1 MKIFFNDSNSNI
13 SYSGF
18 KKHFFESL
26 KNGRIVGIQV
36 DRNHLHVITNFVE
49 FVSSDRSLY
58 HEALTLDQND
68 FNDYLKSD
76 KRPFAFNM
84 SQEERENFIYEL
96 LATCD
101 FKVTINENTN

>member
-1 MKIFFNDSNSNI
+1 MKIFFNYSNSNI

-26 KNGRIVGIQV
+26 KNGRIISIQV
-36 DRNHLHVITNFVE
+36 GRDQLYVITNFAE
-49 FVSSDRSLY
+49 FVSGDRGFY
-58 HEALTLDQND
+58 HETLTLDQNN

-84 SQEERENFIYEL
+84 SQEERENFLFEL
-96 LATCD
+96 LAACD
-101 FKVTINENTN
+101 FKVKK